1 MEPDRLEPRPK
12 EAVPQELLDRV
23 VTYFDPQQVVLFGSR
38 ARGEAGPDSDIDLLV
53 VLDDNAPA
61 EKLAA
66 RASYEARRGYT
77 GPADIIPMRRSVL
90 NRRARAIGSFAHVV
104 MRDGVTV
111 YERH

>member
-1 MEPDRLEPRPK
+1 MEADKREPRPK
-12 EAVPQELLDRV
+12 EAVPRELLDRV

-53 VLDDNAPA
+53 VLDDNAPV

>member
-1 MEPDRLEPRPK
+1 MEPDRLEPRPN